1 MSDRALKKNNIAK
14 PARVV
19 KAMSLREQIYENLRE
34 RIHTGQLTFE
44 DRLVD
49 VDIANEFGVSRMPV
63 REALMQLVHD
73 GMIEST
79 SRGFVLRR
87 YSNEEIEEIFEI
99 RRLLEPAAA
108 AIAAK
113 KMTDGALET
122 MDRAIHAGIKAS
134 KAEDFTAFVIANAA
148 FRRAWLAQVPNTQ
161 LVAALARYIDHVQII
176 RLVTLSQRPVRED
189 VMERLRAIHDAFR
202 AGKADRVSTLFKQ
215 HVDAAVLAYRTYRK

>member
-1 MSDRALKKNNIAK
+1 MSNRTLKTNVIAK
-14 PARVV
+14 PAKIA
-19 KAMSLREQIYENLRE
+19 KAMSLREQVYENLRE
-34 RIHTGQLTFE
+34 RIQTGQLTFE

-49 VDIANEFGVSRMPV
+49 VDIANQFGVSRMPV

-87 YSNEEIEEIFEI
+87 YSDEEIEEIFEI

-108 AIAAK
+108 AIAAS
-113 KMTDGALET
+113 KMTEDAISV
-122 MDRAIHAGIKAS
+122 MDEAIEAGIKAS
-134 KAEDFTAFVIANAA
+134 DAEDFTGFVLANAA
-148 FRRAWLAQVPNTQ
+148 FRRAWMGQIPNTQ

-176 RLVTLSQRPVRED
+176 RLVTLSQRAVRED
-189 VMERLRAIHDAFR
+189 VLSRLRSIRDAFE
-202 AGKADRVSTLFKQ
+202 AGNEESLAALFKE